1 MGAAALPIALGSMGG
16 ASLLQYAGTRAAG
29 RMQEIESETMARQE
43 ELGAVQREAD
53 RKQSLVRAMAS
64 QNAEAGAK
72 GVAAFEGSPLAI
84 LQADIEQERT
94 ATMRDVEMSK
104 ISAMTTR
111 FRGKMARRQADFLAT
126 VGLIGDVGKI
136 TGISAASK

>member
-29 RMQEIESETMARQE
+29 RMQEVESETMARQE

-72 GVAAFEGSPLAI
+72 GIAAFEGSPLAI

-94 ATMRDVEMSK
+94 ATTRDVELSK

-136 TGISAASK
+136 AGISAASK